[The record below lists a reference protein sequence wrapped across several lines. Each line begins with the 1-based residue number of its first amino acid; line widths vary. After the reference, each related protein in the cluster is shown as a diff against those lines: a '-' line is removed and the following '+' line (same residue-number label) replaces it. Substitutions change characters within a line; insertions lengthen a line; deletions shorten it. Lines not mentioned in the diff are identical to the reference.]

1 MRLKTAPMKDKDDD
15 EHVCTF
21 DPLCGILLELFSGL
35 MGADCRDDVHA
46 SVYLTDEF
54 AMDTDTHRHS
64 HDHLMHKC
72 RVLAEVCVCTHTQS
86 QTVLCV
92 MIF

>member
-1 MRLKTAPMKDKDDD
+1 MFLEDQNQHIRMISEGSCETDKDDKDEED

-54 AMDTDTHRHS
+54 AMDT
-64 HDHLMHKC
+64 
-72 RVLAEVCVCTHTQS
+72 HTQAF
-86 QTVLCV
+86 T
-92 MIF
+92 